1 MAGGSAGD
9 DDRPDRE
16 PIAEVAR
23 SFYERLR
30 TEGFTHDQIVH
41 LANDMLSLVREDLV
55 STSPPAP
62 SRDDG

>member
-1 MAGGSAGD
+1 MTGGSASD

-16 PIAEVAR
+16 PITAVAR

-30 TEGFTHDQIVH
+30 AEGFTHDQIVH

-55 STSPPAP
+55 STPSPARP
-62 SRDDG
+62 RDDG